1 MIPALPHL
9 LSMRH
14 VILAAVLAAFAASA
28 SAQDKI
34 TLNNGDVLTGT
45 IKTMEEGVVTIVS
58 PVLGDVAVPF
68 ASIRDLSTGGPVDLQ
83 TKTGDRLVKRRI
95 LGIEA
100 GTLRVEGDTPPIPL
114 DNLGMINPPLR
125 IPPEWTGALMLNA
138 LWTDGNTDRRSV
150 GMTFD
155 AQLRREEDRLT
166 FDAYWNYSEDK
177 ENDPLSTTYREWE
190 LNDRRAGGGLKYD
203 YFLSKR
209 LYAFATGRA
218 QGDTLADIDL
228 RIAIGA
234 GLGYMWVDNK
244 RTTFLTEVGLAYV
257 DEDYRS
263 NIPSV
268 DYLAARVYYKLTHA
282 FTEATKFM
290 HSVEAYPSLEDP
302 DDVYLTAKAEVGT
315 TVTGNLVASLGWVG
329 DYDNT
334 PAPDRERLDNRVMLS
349 IGWQF

>member
-1 MIPALPHL
+1 
-9 LSMRH
+9 MRH
-14 VILAAVLAAFAASA
+14 VYFAAVLAAFAAGA
-28 SAQDKI
+28 IAQDKI

-45 IKTMEEGVVTIVS
+45 IKKMEEGVVTIAS

-68 ASIRDLSTGGPVDLQ
+68 ANIRDLSTGAPVDLQ

-100 GTLRVEGDTPPIPL
+100 GSLRIDGDTPPIPL
-114 DNLGMINPPLR
+114 DNLGMINPPLKV
-125 IPPEWTGALMLNA
+125 PPEWTGALMLNA
-138 LWTDGNTDRRSV
+138 LWTEGNTVRRGA

-155 AQLRREEDRLT
+155 AELRREDDRLT
-166 FDAYWNYSEDK
+166 FDAYWNYAEDK
-177 ENDPLSTTYREWE
+177 DKDPLSATYRQWE

-228 RIAIGA
+228 RLLIGA
-234 GLGYMWVDNK
+234 GLGYQWVDTK
-244 RTTFLTEVGLAYV
+244 KTTFLTEVGLAYV

-263 NIPSV
+263 NTPSI
-268 DYLAARVYYKLTHA
+268 DYTSARIYYKLTHA
-282 FTEATKFM
+282 LSDTTRFI
-290 HSVEAYPSLEDP
+290 HSVEAWPSLEDP
-302 DDVYLTAKAEVGT
+302 DDVFLQAKAELAT
-315 TVTGNLVASLGWVG
+315 TISGNLVGSISYLF

-334 PAPDRERLDNRVMLS
+334 PAPGRERDDSRVLLS
-349 IGWQF
+349 VGWQF